1 MRRVTLSWFALA
13 QVAQVAHAQSP
24 LCIASHCP
32 KQLARCAIDG
42 PCRSGMACLAEKCA
56 PQCTVSNITSCDPDQ
71 CMLLSNG
78 TACGPSPKC
87 TLRCFD
93 LNTAVHDLISVGMV
107 RKTMLNITETVT
119 DVEWSEKKIWHR
131 YRTNMVSGPPCCC
144 ILGYGAETS
153 VEEIGP
159 NKTLLINRAHQE
171 TKWCSPLLCFPC
183 PCCCMCWNAIGNS
196 FLVKDVDELEKKWAA
211 QSAQAALL

>member
-1 MRRVTLSWFALA
+1 MPTSAY
-13 QVAQVAHAQSP
+13 
-24 LCIASHCP
+24 
-32 KQLARCAIDG
+32 
-42 PCRSGMACLAEKCA
+42 PCR
-56 PQCTVSNITSCDPDQ
+56 PP
-71 CMLLSNG
+71 
-78 TACGPSPKC
+78 
-87 TLRCFD
+87 R
-93 LNTAVHDLISVGMV
+93 V
-107 RKTMLNITETVT
+107 RLHKQVT

>member
-1 MRRVTLSWFALA
+1 MPTSAY
-13 QVAQVAHAQSP
+13 
-24 LCIASHCP
+24 
-32 KQLARCAIDG
+32 
-42 PCRSGMACLAEKCA
+42 PCR
-56 PQCTVSNITSCDPDQ
+56 PP
-71 CMLLSNG
+71 
-78 TACGPSPKC
+78 
-87 TLRCFD
+87 R
-93 LNTAVHDLISVGMV
+93 V
-107 RKTMLNITETVT
+107 RLHKQVT

-131 YRTNMVSGPPCCC
+131 YRTNMVSGLPCCC
-144 ILGYGAETS
+144 ILGYGAEMS
-153 VEEIGP
+153 VEELGP